1 MSTTVFIVRVFSC
14 EINLTVSRS
23 GENSRSVGS
32 LLLSINFTPDQSG
45 LFWSEQF
52 YSRSV
57 EAFLIGVY
65 ILRAAL
71 NFLIETFFRASTIKN
86 KTPSTQED
94 PWLKQ
99 IWPVWNCFIIETMV
113 TLIWWSDSPLGH
125 HISGDQSLVWRKF
138 WKITSWSIQGH
149 FLNSIKTPEY
159 AKLLKTL
166 SFN

>member
-57 EAFLIGVY
+57 EAFLIGEY

-94 PWLKQ
+94 PWSIRYRLYDHKASSCGSYTNT
-99 IWPVWNCFIIETMV
+99 IKTISYGPYAFTEGIKIMMWNLHPFQ
-113 TLIWWSDSPLGH
+113 LS
-125 HISGDQSLVWRKF
+125 
-138 WKITSWSIQGH
+138 ITI
-149 FLNSIKTPEY
+149 SIKPFEL
-159 AKLLKTL
+159 KLGSKSLYRFKA
-166 SFN
+166 

>member
-1 MSTTVFIVRVFSC
+1 MVPNRLILKMSTTVFIVRVFSC

-57 EAFLIGVY
+57 EAFLIGEY

-94 PWLKQ
+94 PCSDMDSSEIRLDQ
-99 IWPVWNCFIIETMV
+99 FSRLNRPITTFNIVSRQDSFI
-113 TLIWWSDSPLGH
+113 H
-125 HISGDQSLVWRKF
+125 KNR
-138 WKITSWSIQGH
+138 
-149 FLNSIKTPEY
+149 
-159 AKLLKTL
+159 
-166 SFN
+166 